1 MSAFKGADWLR
12 AALPNDESSESED
25 EEPIAAPA
33 LELNAR
39 CLTNYQR
46 WLRDN
51 ESDLWDLYCAYA
63 EQGVA
68 IFGGAFNQLGSFKKF
83 AIFVYRTM
91 QPGAD
96 NLTRE

>member
-12 AALPNDESSESED
+12 AVLPNDESSESED
-25 EEPIAAPA
+25 EEPIVAPA
-33 LELNAR
+33 PELNAR
-39 CLTNYQR
+39 CLTDYQR

-51 ESDLWDLYCAYA
+51 ENELWDLYRAYV

-68 IFGGAFNQLGSFKKF
+68 IFGKAFNQLGSFKMF
-83 AIFVYRTM
+83 TRYVYRTL